1 MADDNVVS
9 ISFADSSKAYQAF
22 TEIKNLSAAGA
33 LQLKSGAI
41 VVRDAEGKLSFPDG
55 VDQVTGTG
63 FAGGG
68 LIGVWDAPPTRGWL
82 FWFLVTGFALIAIG
96 LLAARLERSGVAIPW
111 SFIVFFGLLTLTGV
125 VLMPAS
131 GFWLLLFPVAVC
143 LIRRLRR

>member
-1 MADDNVVS
+1 MAEDNVVS

-63 FAGGG
+63 FAGDG
-68 LIGVWDAPPTRGWL
+68 LIGMLVGILGGPLGMLLGW
-82 FWFLVTGFALIAIG
+82 GSGALIG
-96 LLAARLERSGVAIPW
+96 GVLD
-111 SFIVFFGLLTLTGV
+111 VGRT
-125 VLMPAS
+125 
-131 GFWLLLFPVAVC
+131 
-143 LIRRLRR
+143 